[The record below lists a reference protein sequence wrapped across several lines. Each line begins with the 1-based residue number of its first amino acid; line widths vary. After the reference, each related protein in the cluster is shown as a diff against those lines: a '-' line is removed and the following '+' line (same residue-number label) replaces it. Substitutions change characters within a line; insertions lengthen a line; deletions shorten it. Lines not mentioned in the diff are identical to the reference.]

1 MKNRSDFDYN
11 TISISELFQ
20 VKLVAHYVA
29 HMTPPG
35 FTQRGESPGQLCSS
49 SCQCVTFL
57 TNEDETDGDSNA
69 GEDEDDATT
78 ATDNVLSSNCCAPQ
92 TTVSK
97 DEFVAVQ
104 QQEQQL
110 QKAANYKLDNI
121 SVDTGFYSN
130 KHNLSPSTIAK
141 QLHRSHY
148 SQGVI

>member
-1 MKNRSDFDYN
+1 
-11 TISISELFQ
+11 
-20 VKLVAHYVA
+20 V
-29 HMTPPG
+29 
-35 FTQRGESPGQLCSS
+35 
-49 SCQCVTFL
+49 
-57 TNEDETDGDSNA
+57 SN
-69 GEDEDDATT
+69 
-78 ATDNVLSSNCCAPQ
+78 N
-92 TTVSK
+92 

-110 QKAANYKLDNI
+110 QKVANYQLDNI